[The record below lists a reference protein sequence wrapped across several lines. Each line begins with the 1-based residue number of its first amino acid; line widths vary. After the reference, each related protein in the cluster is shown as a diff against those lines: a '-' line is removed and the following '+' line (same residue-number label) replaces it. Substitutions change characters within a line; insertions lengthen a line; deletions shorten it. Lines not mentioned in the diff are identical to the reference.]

1 MSVLLWIVG
10 IFLGGYVMIRL
21 FGRQLLM
28 FGLKR
33 LSRKMMSQ
41 IQDESLEYER
51 NYADSN
57 RNNVY
62 VDDSIKVSAPKNPVK
77 KEIKEDEIAE
87 DIDFEDL
94 DS

>member
-10 IFLGGYVMIRL
+10 IFLGGYITLRL
-21 FGRQLLM
+21 FGRRLLM

-33 LSRKMMSQ
+33 LTNKMMSQ
-41 IQDESLEYER
+41 IQEESKEFER
-51 NYADSN
+51 NYADNN
-57 RNNVY
+57 RTNVY

-94 DS
+94 S